1 MIELE
6 LINFIIITSLVGI
19 ISIGVSFGNSIS
31 TIAAIRAT
39 YIQPKANKEILKASL
54 LGIVLSETSAIM
66 GFVMAFILL
75 RSTQISIYNDYII
88 YSKLGIFFALCI
100 PGCVIGLISCLP
112 VKYACMSIARQPF
125 FSSKI
130 LNLMFLTLTFIQ
142 SPVIFGFIISL
153 IINFKSVGITTIAD
167 SIRMISAGLSLGLG
181 SIGPSIGLALFA
193 KSACHAIG
201 INRNS
206 YNKIFTFCFI
216 SEALL
221 ETPIVFALITSL
233 LLVSSTATSTLAC
246 VGMLSAALCVGISN
260 ISPGI
265 NSGRIA
271 ATACQEI
278 AFNPNNYSLI
288 SRTSLIAQGLI
299 DSLAV
304 YGWLISLMLI
314 FLLK

>member
-1 MIELE
+1 MLD

-19 ISIGVSFGNSIS
+19 ISLGVAFGNSIS
-31 TIAAIRAT
+31 AMAAIRAI
-39 YIQPKANKEILKASL
+39 YIQPRANKEILKASL

-66 GFVMAFILL
+66 GFVMAIILL
-75 RSTQISIYNDYII
+75 RTNQPAITNYYVV
-88 YSKLGIFFALCI
+88 YSKLGIFFALCL
-100 PGCVIGLISCLP
+100 PGFVIGLISCQP

-142 SPVIFGFIISL
+142 SPIIFGFIISL
-153 IINFKSVGITTIAD
+153 LINFKTSCITTFAD
-167 SIRMISAGLSLGLG
+167 SIRMISAGLSLGIG
-181 SIGPSIGLALFA
+181 CIGPSIGLALFA

-233 LLVSSTATSTLAC
+233 LLVSSTATSNLAC
-246 VGMLSAALCVGISN
+246 VGMIASALCVGISN
-260 ISPGI
+260 ILPGI
-265 NSGRIA
+265 SSGRIA
-271 ATACQEI
+271 AAACQEI
-278 AFNPNNYSLI
+278 SQNHNNYSLI
-288 SRTSLIAQGLI
+288 ARTSLIAQGLI

>member
-1 MIELE
+1 MIELM
-6 LINFIIITSLVGI
+6 NNIIITSLVGI
-19 ISIGVSFGNSIS
+19 ISLGVAFGNSIS
-31 TIAAIRAT
+31 AIAAIRAT
-39 YIQPKANKEILKASL
+39 YIQPRANKEILKASL
-54 LGIVLSETSAIM
+54 LGIVLSETSAII
-66 GFVMAFILL
+66 GFVMAIILL
-75 RSTQISIYNDYII
+75 GSQQSSIYSEYVI

-100 PGCVIGLISCLP
+100 PGFTIGLVSSLP

-142 SPVIFGFIISL
+142 SPIIFGFIISL
-153 IINFKSVGITTIAD
+153 IINFKASSITTVAD
-167 SIRMISAGLSLGLG
+167 SIRMISAGLSLGIG

-206 YNKIFTFCFI
+206 YNKIFTFCFV

-233 LLVSSTATSTLAC
+233 LLVSSTAISPLAC
-246 VGMLSAALCVGISN
+246 VGMLASALCVGISN
-260 ISPGI
+260 IFPGI
-265 NSGRIA
+265 SSGRIA
-271 ATACQEI
+271 AAACQEI
-278 AFNPNNYSLI
+278 ALNPNNYSLV